1 MRRLAKIAV
10 CLAVGLALNTHAP
23 AESVLSSSN
32 PYASIV
38 IRNVFGLKPPQP
50 VEEEARPVETPPKI
64 TLDGIMC
71 LTGQWQAL
79 FKVPDAINAGPAPRQ
94 AYCILSE
101 GQQQDGIE
109 VICIDETTGSVT
121 FNNHSVL
128 QTIPLTN
135 KLPAGTPMLA
145 TGGTVATPHPYKPG
159 MVGAVGSGR
168 IPPYLGGGS
177 DDAGQGSQILM
188 TKEEQMEMIEAQ
200 RAYYNSQDD
209 PESKRLARSLPPT
222 AMTPPDAFGP

>member
-1 MRRLAKIAV
+1 MAV
-10 CLAVGLALNTHAP
+10 CLAVGLMLNTHAP
-23 AESVLSSSN
+23 AETLLSSSN

-79 FKVPDAINAGPAPRQ
+79 FKVPGAINAGQAPRQ

-109 VICIDETTGSVT
+109 VIRIDETTGSVT

-128 QTIPLTN
+128 QTIPLAN

-145 TGGTVATPHPYKPG
+145 TEGTVPPPHLYKPG

-168 IPPYLGGGS
+168 IPPYLGGG
-177 DDAGQGSQILM
+177 DNAGQGSQMLM

-222 AMTPPDAFGP
+222 AMTPPDAFEP